1 MALNVS
7 NMPMNTLYK
16 FANNSYVWSIM
27 LKETRGGNYRDTE
40 SSKYTEVYRIDDTGR
55 LLRETSGRL
64 VSNPD
69 AMDFNKRFSIFDPD
83 ADCCYSFF
91 VETPL
96 EEVNMHELYRL
107 RDAIARSYESR
118 NK

>member
-7 NMPMNTLYK
+7 NMPMNRLYK
-16 FANNSYVWSIM
+16 FADNSYVWSIM
-27 LKETRGGNYRDTE
+27 LKETRGGNYRE
-40 SSKYTEVYRIDDTGR
+40 SEPSKYTEVYKIDATGR
-55 LLRETSGRL
+55 LMRETSGRL

-69 AMDFNKRFSIFDPD
+69 AMDPNKRFAIFDPD

-96 EEVNMHELYRL
+96 EEANLDELYKL
-107 RDAIARSYESR
+107 RDAIARSYNGMS
-118 NK
+118 K